1 MSACS
6 RESRWKEALDLLD
19 LMPFMHHSPNAYC
32 YNTAASAC
40 ARAGHWE
47 KSLELLSSMRRHG
60 IGPDAVA
67 FNAAMAA
74 ALEADH
80 PDQALQL
87 LRGMA
92 QKLGKGQFNSILF
105 YRLHE
110 CDKLRLGVQPSVVS
124 YGTAMLASNR
134 LGHWE
139 DALAL
144 LDELRSSGQCPDSG
158 CLHAARFAAKQDT
171 ANMHELS
178 RSLSLEISSASRPIR
193 DPQPQERS
201 APKEPNIADISRLA
215 SCGQWQEALTLLES
229 LEPDAECIKAANYSG
244 HPRDNSTLKTK
255 RCKGTQPTLGLQ
267 PQDWDLAFQM
277 ALYPASR
284 FHFSLFVIDLK
295 KEEQLQLAKECLSR
309 WFGEDVPQTLQGR
322 NQLEIELAELACF
335 DKKEDVL
342 FLQPDDQSATEMSD
356 LNRTLQARLSTC
368 MLAEKQR
375 PTLQPHATIMKKS
388 QVGRKLGQKLDANRV
403 KSIMK
408 TLRFPREAWSE
419 YNKSLGKYAAREVQL
434 LDMRKPKDG
443 YFEAWQVFELVPEL
457 LAARVLGL
465 DCEGVSLGR
474 WGRLCLCQVAT
485 PGQAEIY
492 WICIFA

>member
-1 MSACS
+1 MVFAISCS
-6 RESRWKEALDLLD
+6 SRLFSGTAGNRPRPTHFVALRLPDEHLWQQVQRLQQEIW
-19 LMPFMHHSPNAYC
+19 PR
-32 YNTAASAC
+32 AARIC
-40 ARAGHWE
+40 AEQGDQSI
-47 KSLELLSSMRRHG
+47 SLE
-60 IGPDAVA
+60 
-67 FNAAMAA
+67 
-74 ALEADH
+74 
-80 PDQALQL
+80 
-87 LRGMA
+87 
-92 QKLGKGQFNSILF
+92 
-105 YRLHE
+105 
-110 CDKLRLGVQPSVVS
+110 
-124 YGTAMLASNR
+124 
-134 LGHWE
+134 
-139 DALAL
+139 
-144 LDELRSSGQCPDSG
+144 
-158 CLHAARFAAKQDT
+158 
-171 ANMHELS
+171 
-178 RSLSLEISSASRPIR
+178 
-193 DPQPQERS
+193 
-201 APKEPNIADISRLA
+201 
-215 SCGQWQEALTLLES
+215 
-229 LEPDAECIKAANYSG
+229 
-244 HPRDNSTLKTK
+244 
-255 RCKGTQPTLGLQ
+255 
-267 PQDWDLAFQM
+267 DWDLAFQM

-443 YFEAWQVFELVPEL
+443 YFEVEW
-457 LAARVLGL
+457 
-465 DCEGVSLGR
+465 EGSFR
-474 WGRLCLCQVAT
+474 
-485 PGQAEIY
+485 
-492 WICIFA
+492 